1 MLDMAKARALM
12 VEAQVRPNDVTDLRI
27 IEAMSRLPRE
37 RFVPESLRHLAYS
50 DAFVPL
56 GGDRVLL
63 DPRSFAKLTQLAE
76 IGEDDRVLDVACGLG
91 YSTAVFASMAREVV
105 GVEED
110 ESLAAEATRAMRE
123 YGAGRSRIAHGALD
137 QGDAGGAPYDV
148 IFINGAVQQIPPTLT
163 SQLRE
168 GGRLLAIFR
177 DGPVGKA
184 HFCVQRG
191 GALSHRVAFD
201 ATVPLL
207 QRFERSRSFVF

>member
-12 VEAQVRPNDVTDLRI
+12 VEAQVRTNDVTDQRI

-37 RFVPESLRHLAYS
+37 RFVPESKRHLAYS
-50 DAFVPL
+50 DACVHVA
-56 GGDRVLL
+56 GDRSLL
-63 DPRSFAKLTQLAE
+63 DPRSFAKLAQLAE
-76 IGEDDRVLDVACGLG
+76 MRAEDRVLDVACGYG
-91 YSTAVFASMAREVV
+91 YSTAVFASMASDVV
-105 GVEED
+105 GLEED
-110 ESLAAEATRAMRE
+110 ASLASEATRAMRE
-123 YGAGRSRIAHGALD
+123 YGAGRARIVEGPLD
-137 QGDAGGAPYDV
+137 QGCAASAPYDV
-148 IFINGAVQQIPPTLT
+148 IFINGAVQQIPAALI
-163 SQLRE
+163 SQLRD

-207 QRFERSRSFVF
+207 QRFERSRTFVF

>member
-1 MLDMAKARALM
+1 MVDMAKARALM
-12 VEAQVRPNDVTDLRI
+12 VEAQVRTNDVTDLRV

-37 RFVPESLRHLAYS
+37 RFVPQDKRHLAYS
-50 DAFVPL
+50 DAYVPL

-63 DPRSFAKLTQLAE
+63 DPRSFAKLVQLAE
-76 IGEDDRVLDVACGLG
+76 ITEEDRILDIACGLG
-91 YSTAVFASMAREVV
+91 YSTAVLASMAREVV

-110 ESLAAEATRAMRE
+110 EALATEATRAMRE
-123 YGAGRSRIAHGALD
+123 YGAAKARIVRAQLD
-137 QGDAGGAPYDV
+137 QGDKASAPFDI
-148 IFINGAVQQIPPTLT
+148 IFINGAVQQVPPALV

-168 GGRLLAIFR
+168 GGKLLAIFR

-191 GALSHRVAFD
+191 GSLSHRVAFD

-207 QRFERSRSFVF
+207 HRFERSRSFVF